1 MFAVMHTSLLALQA
15 ESWIQEKKQVAN
27 DESFRDPTNLENK
40 LKKHQEFEAEVN
52 ANEQRIQT
60 IAQVCLEQFFHAYTF
75 Y

>member
-1 MFAVMHTSLLALQA
+1 M
-15 ESWIQEKKQVAN
+15 AN

-60 IAQVCLEQFFHAYTF
+60 IAQVRYTPNLL
-75 Y
+75 